1 MEKRATGHFK
11 DIFCEPTGYMSA
23 KRALGSFV
31 LVVCLAAIVVQSFIE
46 GVTDNIETLYEFL
59 IVTSTCL
66 LGLTSISNIFHK
78 KYTVQEQI
86 NTKE

>member
-1 MEKRATGHFK
+1 
-11 DIFCEPTGYMSA
+11 
-23 KRALGSFV
+23 
-31 LVVCLAAIVVQSFIE
+31 
-46 GVTDNIETLYEFL
+46 VTDNIETLYEFL